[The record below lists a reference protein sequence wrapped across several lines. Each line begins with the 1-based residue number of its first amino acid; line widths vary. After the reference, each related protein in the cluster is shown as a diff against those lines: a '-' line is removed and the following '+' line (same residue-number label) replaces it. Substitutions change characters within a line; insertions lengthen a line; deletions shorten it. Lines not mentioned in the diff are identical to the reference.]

1 MEIVNVFAQFG
12 VPTFILGFVLW
23 FLLRPLVM
31 VLVKNIEAQT
41 EVLGKITHSLSD
53 LDAKLESQN
62 NSLQEIKNKLK

>member
-41 EVLGKITHSLSD
+41 EFWKNY
-53 LDAKLESQN
+53 SQPFR
-62 NSLQEIKNKLK
+62 LRR